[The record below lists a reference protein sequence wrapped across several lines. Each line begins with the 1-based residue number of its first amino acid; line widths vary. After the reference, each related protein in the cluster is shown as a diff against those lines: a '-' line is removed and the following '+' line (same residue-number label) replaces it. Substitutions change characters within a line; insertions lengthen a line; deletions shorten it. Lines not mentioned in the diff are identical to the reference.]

1 MTKSEIRDRLNSFQ
15 KPYFQLVSVFFSF
28 AHPWHL
34 LILLLSYFNLPLKFY
49 AVIFMF
55 LLI

>member
-1 MTKSEIRDRLNSFQ
+1 MF
-15 KPYFQLVSVFFSF
+15 VSF

-34 LILLLSYFNLPLKFY
+34 LYLLCYFNLPLMFE

-55 LLI
+55 LLDLTGIL